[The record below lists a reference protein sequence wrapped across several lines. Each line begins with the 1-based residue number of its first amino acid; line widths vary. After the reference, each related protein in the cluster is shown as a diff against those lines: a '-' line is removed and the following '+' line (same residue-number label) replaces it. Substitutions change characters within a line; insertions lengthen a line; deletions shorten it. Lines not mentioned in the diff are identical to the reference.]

1 MAAVGTVAGAPAA
14 SERSAADG
22 PRSVGR
28 IPIRNIWLLMLY
40 ASHLYR
46 ELPPAQRVAAED
58 NPDEIPDLVAELLT
72 HAIERRLRRNLSFA
86 FQGTAADLR
95 RVRGSIDLLRT
106 ERRQLLLRG
115 RVACR
120 YQELTVDTP
129 RNRFVRAAVQ
139 QLAKVVGNADL
150 VSRCRTADAR
160 LEAAGVSTD
169 PAFAYPRGRSGV
181 AAELRGRM
189 DSEDWRMMAAAELA
203 FSLALP
209 TEAAGGTYL
218 PSPDRDEVWARRL
231 FEAAV
236 GGFYNVVLP
245 PMGWTTQTGTTMRW
259 QVARSTA
266 RLRELLPSMATD
278 IVLESRDLRIII
290 DTKFTAIVTPGHYRK
305 ETFNSGYLY
314 QLYSYVRSQERRDD
328 PLSLRA
334 AGMLLHPS
342 VEGDVFEAAFIQEHE
357 FRFATVD
364 LTAPSKAIRARLL
377 DVAIRAT
384 CWSNS
389 GTVNAVS
396 PWL

>member
-1 MAAVGTVAGAPAA
+1 MAAIGTAALPAA
-14 SERSAADG
+14 IERSAADG

-46 ELPPAQRVAAED
+46 ELPPAKRVTAED
-58 NPDEIPDLVAELLT
+58 NPDEIPDLVAEILT

-86 FQGTAADLR
+86 FRGTAADLR
-95 RVRGSIDLLRT
+95 RVRGRIDLLRT

-120 YQELTVDTP
+120 YEELTVDTP
-129 RNRFVRAAVQ
+129 RNRYVRAAVR
-139 QLAKVVGNADL
+139 QLVKVVGNADL
-150 VSRCRTADAR
+150 ASRCRAADAR

-169 PAFAYPRGRSGV
+169 PAFAYARGRSGV
-181 AAELRGRM
+181 AAAELRGRM

-218 PSPDRDEVWARRL
+218 SSPDRDEVWARRL

-236 GGFYNVVLP
+236 GGFYDVALSP
-245 PMGWTTQTGTTMRW
+245 QGWSTRTGTTMHW
-259 QVARSTA
+259 QAEGATP

-278 IVLESRDLRIII
+278 IVLESRDRRIII
-290 DTKFTAIVTPGHYRK
+290 DTKFTSIVTPGHYRK
-305 ETFNSGYLY
+305 ETFSSGYLY
-314 QLYSYVRSQERRDD
+314 QIYSYVRSQEREDD

-342 VEGDVFEAAFIQEHE
+342 VDGDVFESAYIQDHE

-364 LTAPSKAIRARLL
+364 LAASGRAIRKRLL
-377 DVAIRAT
+377 DAAIGAKRLRA
-384 CWSNS
+384 
-389 GTVNAVS
+389 
-396 PWL
+396 